1 MSGLESQVPDKEPVM
16 LAFESK
22 EQMDKYHNAMHH
34 LCEFVVK
41 AAKRGAFTEDEMPD
55 ILNFYDTVYNGKKS
69 FGD

>member
-1 MSGLESQVPDKEPVM
+1 MSGLESLVSDKEPVM

-22 EQMDKYHNAMHH
+22 EQMDKYHDAMHN

-41 AAKRGAFTEDEMPD
+41 AAKRGAFTEDEMLD
-55 ILNFYDTVYNGKKS
+55 ILNLYDTVYNGKKS